1 MTAPR
6 LPVLDTNYVAET
18 AAIGTVIGRV
28 TVSDPDGDLLT
39 VSLVDAFGD
48 TDLAS
53 AFALL
58 FDPVALNYTV
68 VVRDAS
74 KINYETV
81 GGTIHL
87 RIKVADATQ
96 AVIKDFPITIVD
108 VNEAPTDIVLS
119 NRSVEEHAA
128 AGTWIATLSGTDQD
142 AGDVLSYA
150 LKDAATSP
158 FAIVQNASGAY
169 ELRVKD
175 GSLIDYAADPDKKI
189 DVTVVAS
196 DKYGLTTEKTFAL
209 DILDVNHAP
218 TDITISYNSV
228 RELSHN
234 GTVVTQLFATDA
246 DPDETFTYTL
256 LDDAGGRFYVD
267 GDRLKVKDGLLIDFE
282 QNRQHQITVLVV
294 DRAGASLQKTLT
306 IAVRDWLN
314 EYAIGSAGA
323 DLLKGGL
330 GDDYFDGAD
339 GNDTL
344 IGGYGMDQLI
354 GGSGQDI
361 FQFELT
367 PVATALSTIFDFT
380 SGADKIHLKGSKF
393 DLGAHVGKTLTE
405 ETLCLGAT
413 PTKSSQ
419 KITYNKETGDLF
431 YDPDGSELRYEAIKF
446 ATFINKPDLSYNDF
460 LVIA

>member
-18 AAIGTVIGRV
+18 AATGTVIGRV

-53 AFALL
+53 AFALV

-74 KINYETV
+74 KINYETM

-128 AGTWIATLSGTDQD
+128 AGTWIATISGTDQD

-158 FAIVQNASGAY
+158 FAIVQNASGVY

-175 GSLIDYAADPDKKI
+175 GSLIDYATDPDKKI

-209 DILDVNHAP
+209 DILDVNHPP
-218 TDITISYNSV
+218 TDILLENSTVLEHTIPNAAV
-228 RELSHN
+228 GRLSA
-234 GTVVTQLFATDA
+234 V
-246 DPDETFTYTL
+246 DPDSGETFTYSL
-256 LDDAGGRFYVD
+256 IDDAGGRFKIVD
-267 GDRLKVKDGLLIDFE
+267 NILRVADGLKIDFE
-282 QNRQHQITVLVV
+282 QQKVHNLKVLVT
-294 DRAGASLQKTLT
+294 DSGGKTFEKT
-306 IAVRDWLN
+306 FIISVRNADV
-314 EYAIGSAGA
+314 EVVHGSS
-323 DLLKGGL
+323 
-330 GDDYFDGAD
+330 GDDLIVSGDGD
-339 GNDTL
+339 DFLGGETGNDTL
-344 IGGYGMDQLI
+344 ASGGGTDVLTGGAGHDVFLFNTGSTGGIDIITDFNASEDQM
-354 GGSGQDI
+354 
-361 FQFELT
+361 
-367 PVATALSTIFDFT
+367 
-380 SGADKIHLKGSKF
+380 HL
-393 DLGAHVGKTLTE
+393 
-405 ETLCLGAT
+405 
-413 PTKSSQ
+413 
-419 KITYNKETGDLF
+419 
-431 YDPDGSELRYEAIKF
+431 
-446 ATFINKPDLSYNDF
+446 LSYNEFFF
-460 LVIA
+460 LGERGQLPDGFFHVGTTALTALQRILYDRDSGNLYYDLDGSGNEFDPVLFAILENRADLRASHFFVV